1 MPQLLPADIMS
12 QLTGNLQN
20 ALVALAIL
28 FVGWLV
34 ALFLS
39 AVVRWV
45 LRRLSVDERL
55 AAVSG
60 EGEEGIKISIE
71 SWASTAVFYLT
82 MLFVLVEFLKRIGL
96 ETLGKPL
103 AGIGDTVSEF
113 LPNILGAAL
122 LFVVAWLVANV
133 VKFVILRITGMT
145 RIDERLVEEANLTS
159 GRPLSVSSSLANA
172 AYWLTFLFFLP
183 SILGALKIQSSGVDG
198 MLTTIFDYIPKLAG
212 AAILLFVGW
221 FVARIVRQI
230 VTNFVAAAGG
240 DQLGERV
247 GMTSRRSLSGLI
259 GTLAYAFIMIPVVIQ
274 ALTTVGMAEGPAVS
288 MLGSVTEIIPKII
301 GSAVLLGIAYWVG
314 SWVADLVASILQN
327 VGLNRLPG
335 KLGFN
340 QVPAE
345 GDKSP
350 SEIVGTVT
358 LAAILL
364 FAASAAA
371 GNMGF
376 DTLKDALEQI
386 IALGGDAILAVA
398 ILGGGVYLANLAR
411 TVIMN
416 TMGADG
422 AWVSNIARVAVLVG
436 AAAMAL
442 GQIEQ
447 IGESGIIQTAF
458 QALAYAIGIAVA
470 LAFGLGGRDAA
481 AAQIG
486 RWMDKS

>member
-198 MLTTIFDYIPKLAG
+198 MLTTIFDYIRTCLPSS
-212 AAILLFVGW
+212 
-221 FVARIVRQI
+221 VR
-230 VTNFVAAAGG
+230 
-240 DQLGERV
+240 LGR
-247 GMTSRRSLSGLI
+247 TR
-259 GTLAYAFIMIPVVIQ
+259 
-274 ALTTVGMAEGPAVS
+274 
-288 MLGSVTEIIPKII
+288 
-301 GSAVLLGIAYWVG
+301 
-314 SWVADLVASILQN
+314 
-327 VGLNRLPG
+327 
-335 KLGFN
+335 
-340 QVPAE
+340 
-345 GDKSP
+345 
-350 SEIVGTVT
+350 
-358 LAAILL
+358 
-364 FAASAAA
+364 
-371 GNMGF
+371 
-376 DTLKDALEQI
+376 
-386 IALGGDAILAVA
+386 LGGLT
-398 ILGGGVYLANLAR
+398 GV
-411 TVIMN
+411 
-416 TMGADG
+416 
-422 AWVSNIARVAVLVG
+422 VS
-436 AAAMAL
+436 
-442 GQIEQ
+442 
-447 IGESGIIQTAF
+447 
-458 QALAYAIGIAVA
+458 
-470 LAFGLGGRDAA
+470 
-481 AAQIG
+481 
-486 RWMDKS
+486 